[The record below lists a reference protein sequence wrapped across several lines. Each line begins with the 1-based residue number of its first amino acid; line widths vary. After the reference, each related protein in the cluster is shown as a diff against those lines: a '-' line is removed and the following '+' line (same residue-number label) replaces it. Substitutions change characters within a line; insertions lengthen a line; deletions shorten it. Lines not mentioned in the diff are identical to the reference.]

1 MMVDKI
7 ANPGPLG
14 LAAFG
19 LTTLILNFVN
29 AEIIPAE
36 SLGMVLPMGIFYG
49 GACQVCAGMWEMKKG
64 NTFGATAFT
73 SYGAFW
79 LGLAFMFLLQF
90 AEIITPVPKAGLAVF
105 LGAWGLFTAYMTIA
119 TLKKPK
125 ALQVVFI
132 SLTILFFLLAIGQ
145 FNHTVHILAG
155 YEGIFT
161 ALAAL
166 YLSAAEVIN
175 ETYGREILPIGQ

>member
-1 MMVDKI
+1 MSGKI

-36 SLGMVLPMGIFYG
+36 SIGMVLPMGLFYG
-49 GACQVCAGMWEMKKG
+49 GACQIYAGMWEMNKV

-79 LGLAFMFLLQF
+79 LGLSLMFLLQYVG
-90 AEIITPVPKAGLAVF
+90 IISPVPKQGLQFFWVH
-105 LGAWGLFTAYMTIA
+105 GDY
-119 TLKKPK
+119 
-125 ALQVVFI
+125 LQLI
-132 SLTILFFLLAIGQ
+132 
-145 FNHTVHILAG
+145 
-155 YEGIFT
+155 
-161 ALAAL
+161 
-166 YLSAAEVIN
+166 
-175 ETYGREILPIGQ
+175 

>member
-1 MMVDKI
+1 MSEKI

-29 AEIIPAE
+29 AEIIPSEAI
-36 SLGMVLPMGIFYG
+36 GMVLPMGIFYG
-49 GACQVCAGMWEMKKG
+49 GACQVYAGMWEMKKG

-79 LGLAFMFLLQF
+79 LGLALIFILQF
-90 AEIITPVPKAGLAVF
+90 AGVIPPVPKSGMAVL
-105 LGAWGLFTAYMTIA
+105 LGAWGIFTAYMTVA

-125 ALQVVFI
+125 ALQLVFI
-132 SLTILFFLLAIGQ
+132 TLTILFFLLAIGQ
-145 FNHTVHILAG
+145 FSHTVHVIAG

-161 ALAAL
+161 ALTAL

>member
-1 MMVDKI
+1 MSEKI
-7 ANPGPLG
+7 ANPSPLG

-36 SLGMVLPMGIFYG
+36 SIGMVLPMGIFYG

-79 LGLAFMFLLQF
+79 LGFALMFLLQF
-90 AEIITPVPKAGLAVF
+90 SGAIAPVPKAGLAVF
-105 LGAWGLFTAYMTIA
+105 LGAWGIFTAYMTVA

-145 FNHTVHILAG
+145 FNHTVHTIAG

>member
-1 MMVDKI
+1 MSGKI

-36 SLGMVLPMGIFYG
+36 SIGMVLPMGLFYG
-49 GACQVCAGMWEMKKG
+49 GACQIYAGMWEMNKG
-64 NTFGATAFT
+64 NTFGATAFA

-79 LGLAFMFLLQF
+79 LGLSLMFLLQYVG
-90 AEIITPVPKAGLAVF
+90 IISPVPKAGLAIL
-105 LGAWGLFTAYMTIA
+105 LGAWGLFTAYMTVA

-145 FNHTVHILAG
+145 FNPIVHIIAG

-161 ALAAL
+161 ALSAL

-175 ETYGREILPIGQ
+175 ETFERKVLPIGE

>member
-1 MMVDKI
+1 MSEKI

-29 AEIIPAE
+29 AGIVPAE

-49 GACQVCAGMWEMKKG
+49 GACQVYAGMWEMKKG

-79 LGLAFMFLLQF
+79 LGLSLMFILQF
-90 AEIITPVPKAGLAVF
+90 AGVIPPVPKPGLAIL
-105 LGAWGLFTAYMTIA
+105 LGAWGLFTAYMTVA

-125 ALQVVFI
+125 ALQTVFI
-132 SLTILFFLLAIGQ
+132 TLTILFFLLAIGQ
-145 FNHTVHILAG
+145 FSHTVHIIAG
-155 YEGIFT
+155 YEGILT
-161 ALAAL
+161 ALTAL

-175 ETYGREILPIGQ
+175 ETYGREVLPIGQ

>member
-1 MMVDKI
+1 
-7 ANPGPLG
+7 
-14 LAAFG
+14 
-19 LTTLILNFVN
+19 
-29 AEIIPAE
+29 
-36 SLGMVLPMGIFYG
+36 
-49 GACQVCAGMWEMKKG
+49 
-64 NTFGATAFT
+64 
-73 SYGAFW
+73 
-79 LGLAFMFLLQF
+79 MFLLQF
-90 AEIITPVPKAGLAVF
+90 SGAIAPVPNAGLAVF
-105 LGAWGLFTAYMTIA
+105 LGAWGLFTAYMTVA
-119 TLKKPK
+119 TLNKSR

-145 FNHTVHILAG
+145 FNHTVHTIAG

>member
-1 MMVDKI
+1 MMVEKT

-36 SLGMVLPMGIFYG
+36 SIGMVLPMGIFYG
-49 GACQVCAGMWEMKKG
+49 VACQVYAGMWEMKKG

-79 LGLAFMFLLQF
+79 LGLSLMFILQY
-90 AEIITPVPKAGLAVF
+90 AGIIPTVPKPGLAV
-105 LGAWGLFTAYMTIA
+105 LLAAWGIFTAYMTVA

-125 ALQVVFI
+125 ALQTVFI
-132 SLTILFFLLAIGQ
+132 TLTILFFLLAIGQ
-145 FNHTVHILAG
+145 FNHTVHLIAG
-155 YEGIFT
+155 YEGILT
-161 ALAAL
+161 ALTAL

-175 ETYGREILPIGQ
+175 ETYGREVLPIGQ